1 MSQYHYLVAGL
12 PDISLDDSKLQ
23 LSYTAFME
31 ELLRAFPGR
40 DADLLRLFRL
50 DYDNENLLSWINN
63 KEAEFHPL
71 GLISPEDLKE
81 QTELLDYDERAPLR
95 GIPSYFLTFLRE
107 WKSELLEA
115 GKEKQRLTELYY
127 DYVGHTSNKFVREW
141 FDFELNMNN
150 ILTALNCRKY
160 NLPVAGQLI
169 GNNAVAESLKISTV
183 RDFNVSGLF
192 SHMDSLL
199 AIADEENLLEREK
212 MIDRLKWDYLDQLSV
227 FCYFSVEVLL
237 VFLIKLKSLER
248 WLSLDPKN
256 GEEKFRSLVSSLRTS
271 VRMPADAHIK

>member
-1 MSQYHYLVAGL
+1 MRQYYYLVAGL
-12 PDISLDDSKLQ
+12 PDISMDDSKLQ
-23 LSYTAFME
+23 LSYTTFME

-50 DYDNENLLSWINN
+50 DYDNDSLLAWINN

-71 GLISPEDLKE
+71 GVISPEELKE

-95 GIPSYFLTFLRE
+95 GIPTYFLTFMRE

-115 GKEKQRLTELYY
+115 GKEKKRLTELYY
-127 DYVGHTSNKFVREW
+127 EYVMQVSNVFVREW
-141 FDFELNMNN
+141 FEFELNLNN

-160 NLPVAGQLI
+160 NLPVAGQII

-192 SHMDSLL
+192 SKMDNLL
-199 AIADEENLLEREK
+199 NLADEENLLEREK
-212 MIDRLKWDYLDQLSV
+212 MIDRIKWDYLDEHSV
-227 FCYFSVEVLL
+227 KYYFSVEVLL
-237 VFLIKLKSLER
+237 TFLIKLKSLER
-248 WLSLDPKN
+248 WLSLDPKA
-256 GEEKFRSLVSSLRTS
+256 GEENFRSLVSSLRNS
-271 VRMPADAHIK
+271 VNMPADAHIK

>member
-12 PDISLDDSKLQ
+12 PDISMDDSKLQ
-23 LSYTAFME
+23 LSYTTFME

-50 DYDNENLLSWINN
+50 DYDNDNLLAWINN

-71 GLISPEDLKE
+71 GVISPEELKE

-95 GIPSYFLTFLRE
+95 GIPTYFLTFMRE

-115 GKEKQRLTELYY
+115 GKEKKRLTELYY
-127 DYVGHTSNKFVREW
+127 EYVMQVSNVFVREW
-141 FDFELNMNN
+141 FEFELNLNN

-160 NLPVAGQLI
+160 NLPVAGQII
-169 GNNAVAESLKISTV
+169 GNNTVAESLKISTV

-192 SHMDSLL
+192 SKMDNLL
-199 AIADEENLLEREK
+199 NLADEENLLEREK
-212 MIDRLKWDYLDQLSV
+212 MIDRIKWDYLDEHSV
-227 FCYFSVEVLL
+227 KYYFSVEVLL
-237 VFLIKLKSLER
+237 TFLIKLKSLER
-248 WLSLDPKN
+248 WLSLDPKA
-256 GEEKFRSLVSSLRTS
+256 GEENFRSLVSSLRNS
-271 VRMPADAHIK
+271 VNMPADAHIK

>member
-1 MSQYHYLVAGL
+1 MSQYHYLVAGF
-12 PDISLDDSKLQ
+12 PDISLDDNKLQ
-23 LSYTAFME
+23 LTYIAFIE
-31 ELLRAFPGR
+31 ELLRSFSGR

-81 QTELLDYDERAPLR
+81 QMELLDYDERAPLK
-95 GIPSYFLTFLRE
+95 GIPPYFLTFLRE
-107 WKSELLEA
+107 WKSEQLEA
-115 GKEKQRLTELYY
+115 GKEKKRLTELYY
-127 DYVGHTSNKFVREW
+127 DYVGQAPNKFVREW
-141 FDFELNMNN
+141 FEFELNMNN

-160 NLPVAGQLI
+160 RLPVAGQII
-169 GNNAVAESLKISTV
+169 GNNAIAESLKISTV
-183 RDFNVSGLF
+183 RDFNVSELF
-192 SHMDSLL
+192 PEMDSLL

-212 MIDRLKWDYLDQLSV
+212 MIDRLKWDYLDEHSV
-227 FCYFSVEVLL
+227 HYYFSVEILL

-248 WLSLDPKN
+248 WLSLDPKS
-256 GEEKFRSLVSSLRTS
+256 GEESFRSLVNSLRTS

>member
-12 PDISLDDSKLQ
+12 PDISMDDSKLQ
-23 LSYTAFME
+23 LSYTTFME

-50 DYDNENLLSWINN
+50 DYDNDNLLAWINN

-71 GLISPEDLKE
+71 GVISPEELKE

-95 GIPSYFLTFLRE
+95 GIPTYFLTFMRE

-115 GKEKQRLTELYY
+115 GKEKKRLTELYY
-127 DYVGHTSNKFVREW
+127 EYVMQVSNVFVREW
-141 FDFELNMNN
+141 FEFELNLNN

-160 NLPVAGQLI
+160 NLPVAGQII

-192 SHMDSLL
+192 SKMDNLL
-199 AIADEENLLEREK
+199 NLADEENLLEREK
-212 MIDRLKWDYLDQLSV
+212 MIDRIKWDYLDEHSV
-227 FCYFSVEVLL
+227 KYYFSVEVLL
-237 VFLIKLKSLER
+237 TFLIKLKSLER
-248 WLSLDPKN
+248 WLSLDPKA
-256 GEEKFRSLVSSLRTS
+256 GEENFRSLVSSLRNS
-271 VRMPADAHIK
+271 VNMPADAHIK